1 MEFVEGND
9 CLVQRKDLSGK
20 RKLEPNVQHPVEA
33 AEEFFNISAWKLI
46 LMKKCILSFVMPMK
60 GLELTL
66 RTVTVFPA
74 LQGKKI
80 IRFHIILCIT
90 FYISYK
96 SFDKLKIYFN

>member
-1 MEFVEGND
+1 MEFVEEMD

-20 RKLEPNVQHPVEA
+20 RKLKPNVQHPVEA

-74 LQGKKI
+74 LQGKERINFYMIMCLI
-80 IRFHIILCIT
+80 IQVGSL
-90 FYISYK
+90 
-96 SFDKLKIYFN
+96 